1 MTSMQQLAQTL
12 LGQCDLLV
20 QRWLVALDKIGG
32 LSTDTPDLHADLRLL
47 TEQMLALLGAQ
58 QFDRPAAQAL
68 GANIARQLS
77 SDRQILTMMLDLLV
91 PGALEALSADQRIA
105 LLPRVFSLQSALV
118 DGFFSQAQRELLVS
132 QEQLYQS
139 LLSARSQ
146 AEREATTKAQ
156 QLEVVINHLPVILFV
171 LDLEGRFTLT
181 VGRGMDALDGWRR
194 DVLGKRVSDLPYA
207 NPDVQEH
214 VEYALSGA
222 SFTATVEIQGE
233 VFETSYAPI
242 YDPSGQLTGVIGV
255 SLDIT
260 ERVRIEEELT
270 RLRYQAR
277 RHPLAGVISA
287 SRDEDA
293 AKRLAELSNMLS
305 SLQQTVQGVLG
316 DIQPAEATSAEL
328 VPLTAREREVIRLI
342 AIGRTNSEVSSL
354 LGISAKTVEKHISR
368 VYEKL
373 GVASRAEAAVWA
385 VRNGLI

>member
-1 MTSMQQLAQTL
+1 MTDVPPLAQML
-12 LGQCDLLV
+12 LGQRDLLA
-20 QRWLVALDKIGG
+20 QRWLLALDQIGG
-32 LSTDTPDLHADLRLL
+32 LSTDTPDLQADLRLL
-47 TEQMLALLGAQ
+47 TGQLLTLLGAE
-58 QFDRPAAQAL
+58 QFDQPSVQAL
-68 GANIARQLS
+68 GASVARQLS
-77 SDRQILTMMLDLLV
+77 SDRQILIMLLELLV
-91 PGALEALSADQRIA
+91 PAALEALPPERRLA
-105 LLPRVFSLQSALV
+105 LLPRAFRLQSALA
-118 DGFFSQAQRELLVS
+118 DGFFSQAQHELLVS

-146 AEREATTKAQ
+146 AEREATTKAL
-156 QLEVVINHLPVILFV
+156 QLEAVLNHLPVILFV

-260 ERVRIEEELT
+260 ERVRIEEELS
-270 RLRYQAR
+270 RLRYRSR
-277 RHPLAGVISA
+277 RHGGAG
-287 SRDEDA
+287 RDSDA
-293 AKRLAELSNMLS
+293 TRHLAELSSMLS
-305 SLQQTVQGVLG
+305 SIQQTVQEVLE
-316 DIQPAEATSAEL
+316 DIQPGEAAPAEL

-342 AIGRTNSEVSSL
+342 AIGRTNSEVSAQ
-354 LGISAKTVEKHISR
+354 LGISAKTVEKHLTR